1 MRVDARKGSVVM
13 RGAKS
18 AFIRSQS
25 YDLPAAEV
33 VRLAAEVG
41 ITIAEGY
48 VYCVRAYDRQGRS
61 KGVRPASFEARFNE
75 AVAELGLQRCRSLL
89 DDYARKVRS

>member
-1 MRVDARKGSVVM
+1 MS

-25 YDLPAAEV
+25 YDVPAAEV
-33 VRLAAEVG
+33 VRLAAEAG
-41 ITIAEGY
+41 ISIAEGY

-61 KGVRPASFEARFNE
+61 KAVRDSSFEQRFTE
-75 AVAELGLQRCRSLL
+75 AVAELGLQRARTLL
-89 DDYARKVRS
+89 DDIARKSKS